1 MQNWNWQQKD
11 WPKFTFDENALKPLE
26 HSFLTHSGS
35 FLGILKHTS
44 QADQN
49 LLKIGFIGSEAY
61 KTSEIEGEI
70 LDRESLQS
78 SIRRNFGLATDTKK
92 LSKKNSKLAEE
103 GIAQMMYDLYQNFAK
118 PLTHKQLFSWH
129 TMLMQGQK
137 NLKIGAYRT
146 HTEAMQVVSGSL
158 HNPKIHF
165 EAPPS
170 KRMKK
175 EMDRFIKW
183 FNQSKNLSALTRAAL
198 AHFHFITIH
207 PFEDSNGRIAR
218 ALTIK
223 AISQVLT
230 QPSLISLS
238 HVIQDKKK
246 SYYSALERG
255 NKTLK
260 IDDWMNYFS
269 QTILAA
275 QKYSQNCVEFL
286 IEKTKFFDRMRDQL
300 NQRQEKVLNRIF
312 SEGLEGFKGG
322 LSAEN
327 YISISKTS
335 RATATRDLQDLVEKK
350 ALTKTGTLKKT
361 RYFLNLKTSACTHSE
376 LDK

>member
-11 WPKFTFDENALKPLE
+11 WPKFTFDEEALKPLE
-26 HSFLTHSGS
+26 HSFLTHAGS
-35 FLGILKHTS
+35 FLGVLKHTS
-44 QADQN
+44 QEDQN
-49 LLKIGFIGSEAY
+49 LLKVRLIGSEAY

-70 LDRESLQS
+70 LDRDSLQS
-78 SIRRNFGLATDTKK
+78 SIRRNFGLTVDAKK

-103 GIAQMMYDLYQNFAK
+103 GIAQMMHDLYQNFAK

-129 TMLMQGQK
+129 EMLMRGQK
-137 NLKIGAYRT
+137 NLKIAAYRT
-146 HTEAMQVVSGSL
+146 HAEAMQVVSGSL

-183 FNQSKNLSALTRAAL
+183 FNQSKNLPALTRAAL

-207 PFEDSNGRIAR
+207 PFEDGNGRIAR

-223 AISQVLT
+223 AISQALA

-246 SYYSALERG
+246 SYYSALERS
-255 NKTLK
+255 NKVLK

-275 QKYSQNCVEFL
+275 QKYSQDCVEFL
-286 IEKTKFFDRMRDQL
+286 IEKTKLFDKLRGQL
-300 NQRQEKVLNRIF
+300 NQRQEKVLSRIF
-312 SEGLEGFKGG
+312 FEGLSGFKGG

-335 RATATRDLQDLVEKK
+335 RATATRDLQDLVAKK
-350 ALTKTGTLKKT
+350 ALTKTGSLKKT
-361 RYFLNLKTSACTHSE
+361 RYFLNLKT
-376 LDK
+376 